1 MTTALVVR
9 GGWPGHC
16 PVEATDRYAD
26 VLRQNGYRVTT
37 SDTLDS
43 YLDDE
48 LLRGTDLIVQCWTM
62 GTIRADQLAGLS
74 AAIRAGTGFAGWH
87 GGVIDAFRA
96 EPGYH
101 LITGGQFVHHPKGF
115 VDYQVRPVGTHP
127 VVAGLGTF
135 DVHTEQYYVQV
146 DPSIDVHAV
155 TDFVD
160 DPDLPGAAGTTMPV
174 AWTRRWGAGRVFV
187 TTLGHHMPDFDVPAT
202 HALITRGLAWASR

>member
-1 MTTALVVR
+1 LTSALVVR
-9 GGWPGHC
+9 GGWPGHH
-16 PVEATDRYAD
+16 PVEATDRYAEA
-26 VLRQNGYRVTT
+26 LRRNGYQVTT

-48 LLRGTDLIVQCWTM
+48 LPRVDLIVQCWTM

-87 GGVIDAFRA
+87 GGIIDAFRD
-96 EPGYH
+96 EPAYS
-101 LITGGQFVHHPKGF
+101 LITGGQFVHHPQGF
-115 VDYQVRPVGTHP
+115 VDYQVRPVGSHP

-135 DVHTEQYYVQV
+135 AVHTEQYYVQV

-160 DPDLPGAAGTTMPV
+160 DPDVPGAAGTTMPV
-174 AWTRRWGAGRVFV
+174 AWTKRWGAGRVFV
-187 TTLGHHMPDFDVPAT
+187 TTLGHRLADFDVPAT
-202 HALITRGLAWASR
+202 HELITRGLAWASR

>member
-1 MTTALVVR
+1 VTTALVVR
-9 GGWPGHC
+9 GGWVGHH
-16 PVEATDRYAD
+16 PVEATDRYAE
-26 VLRQNGYRVTT
+26 VLRRNGYQVTT

-43 YLDDE
+43 YLDPE
-48 LLRGTDLIVQCWTM
+48 LPSVDLIVQCWTM

-87 GGVIDAFRA
+87 GGIIDAFRD
-96 EPGYH
+96 EPAYS

-160 DPDLPGAAGTTMPV
+160 DPDVPGAAGTTMPV
-174 AWTRRWGAGRVFV
+174 AWTKRWGAGRVFV
-187 TTLGHHMPDFDVPAT
+187 TTLGHRMADFDVPAT
-202 HALITRGLAWASR
+202 HELITRGLAWASR

>member
-1 MTTALVVR
+1 VR
-9 GGWPGHC
+9 GGWVGHH
-16 PVEATDRYAD
+16 PVEATDRYAE
-26 VLRQNGYRVTT
+26 VLRRNGYQVTT

-43 YLDDE
+43 YLDPE
-48 LLRGTDLIVQCWTM
+48 LPSVDLIVQCWTM

-87 GGVIDAFRA
+87 GGIIDAFRA
-96 EPGYH
+96 EPAYS
-101 LITGGQFVHHPKGF
+101 LITGGQFIHHPKGF

-135 DVHTEQYYVQV
+135 AVHTEQYYVQV

-160 DPDLPGAAGTTMPV
+160 DPDVPGAAGTTMPV
-174 AWTRRWGAGRVFV
+174 AWTKRWGAGRVFV
-187 TTLGHHMPDFDVPAT
+187 TTLGHRLADFDVPAT
-202 HALITRGLAWASR
+202 HELITRGLAWASR

>member
-9 GGWPGHC
+9 GGWLGHS

-26 VLRQNGYRVTT
+26 ILRRDGYEVTT

-43 YLDDE
+43 YLDQE
-48 LLRGTDLIVQCWTM
+48 LLRGTDLIVQCWTQ
-62 GTIRADQLAGLS
+62 GTISDDQLGGLS

-87 GGVIDAFRA
+87 GGMIDAFRDA
-96 EPGYH
+96 PWYQ

-115 VDYQVRPVGTHP
+115 VDYQVRPVGTHAL
-127 VVAGLGTF
+127 VAGLGTF
-135 DVHTEQYYVQV
+135 GVHTEQYYVQV

-155 TDFVD
+155 TDFID

-174 AWTRRWGAGRVFV
+174 AWTKQWGAGRVFV
-187 TTLGHHMPDFDVPAT
+187 TTLGHRMADFDVPAT
-202 HALITRGLAWASR
+202 HELITRGLAWASR

>member
-1 MTTALVVR
+1 VTTALVVR
-9 GGWPGHC
+9 GGWVGHH
-16 PVEATDRYAD
+16 PVEATDRYAE
-26 VLRQNGYRVTT
+26 VLRRNGYEVTT

-43 YLDDE
+43 YLDPE
-48 LLRGTDLIVQCWTM
+48 LPSVDLIVQCWTM

-74 AAIRAGTGFAGWH
+74 AAVRAGTGFAGWH

-96 EPGYH
+96 EPAYS
-101 LITGGQFVHHPKGF
+101 LITGGQFIHHPKGF

-135 DVHTEQYYVQV
+135 AVHTEQYYVQV

-160 DPDLPGAAGTTMPV
+160 DPDVPGAAGTTMPV
-174 AWTRRWGAGRVFV
+174 AWTKQWGAGRVFV
-187 TTLGHHMPDFDVPAT
+187 TTLGHRLADFDVPAT
-202 HALITRGLAWASR
+202 HELITRGLAWASR

>member
-1 MTTALVVR
+1 VTTALVVR
-9 GGWPGHC
+9 GGWVGHH
-16 PVEATDRYAD
+16 PVEATDRYAE
-26 VLRQNGYRVTT
+26 VLRRNGYQVTT

-43 YLDDE
+43 YLDPE
-48 LLRGTDLIVQCWTM
+48 LPSVDLIVQCWTM

-87 GGVIDAFRA
+87 GGIIDAFRA
-96 EPGYH
+96 EPAYS
-101 LITGGQFVHHPKGF
+101 LITGGQFIHHPKGF

-135 DVHTEQYYVQV
+135 AVHTEQYYVQV

-160 DPDLPGAAGTTMPV
+160 DPDVPGAAGTTMPV
-174 AWTRRWGAGRVFV
+174 AWTKRWGAGRVFV
-187 TTLGHHMPDFDVPAT
+187 TTLGHRLADFDVPAT
-202 HALITRGLAWASR
+202 HELITRGLAWASR